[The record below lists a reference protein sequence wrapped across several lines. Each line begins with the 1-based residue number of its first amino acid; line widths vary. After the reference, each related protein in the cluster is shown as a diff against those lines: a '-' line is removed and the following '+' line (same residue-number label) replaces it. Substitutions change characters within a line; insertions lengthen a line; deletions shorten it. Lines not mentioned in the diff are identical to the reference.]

1 MPDVLLGPAKCLKGE
16 VTPPSDKSISHRAIM
31 LASLAKGKS
40 EITNFLRSEDTM
52 STVNTF
58 RALGVDIQENPGKGT
73 FIVDGKGLDS
83 LREAQGILDCGNS
96 GTTMRMTSGILAG
109 CPFMSILSGD
119 GSLNNRP
126 MKRIVKPL
134 REMGATVL
142 GRNDGEFP
150 PLAISGGDLRPI
162 IYKTPVPS
170 AQAKSAVLLAGLF
183 AEGTTEVLESAR
195 SRDHT
200 ERMLRSFGADVKV
213 DAMKVSVIGRPE
225 LTGQPI
231 DVPNDFSSAA
241 FFIAAALLV
250 EGSALTVRSVCLNPT
265 RTGLLDVLKQMGAD
279 IEVVGMDAVSGEPV
293 GDIHC
298 KSSRLKGIN
307 VSGDAVLSFID
318 EFPVFCVLA
327 AAAEGETVIRDA
339 GELRVKESDRISA
352 MAEGLRAMGVGV
364 EEFVDGMAIKGISGA
379 RPFKGAPIH
388 SHGDH
393 RIAMS
398 FSIAAL
404 IAEGETTIMDSDVV
418 DVSFPGFYSTLEA
431 LVEA

>member
-1 MPDVLLGPAKCLKGE
+1 MPDVSLGPAKCLKGE

-40 EITNFLRSEDTM
+40 EITGFLRSEDTM
-52 STVNTF
+52 CTVNVF
-58 RALGVDIQENPGKGT
+58 RALGVDIQERPDKST

-83 LREAQGILDCGNS
+83 LKEAQGFLDCGNS

-109 CPFMSILSGD
+109 FPFMSILSGD
-119 GSLNNRP
+119 SSLNNRP
-126 MKRIVKPL
+126 MGRIVKPL

-142 GRNDGEFP
+142 GRNNGEFP
-150 PLAISGGDLRPI
+150 PLVISGGDLRPI
-162 IYKTPVPS
+162 IHKTPVPS

-200 ERMLRSFGADVKV
+200 ERMLRAYGADVKV
-213 DAMKVSVIGRPE
+213 DALKVSVLGRPE
-225 LTGQPI
+225 LTGHPI
-231 DVPNDFSSAA
+231 RVPSDFSSAA

-250 EGSALTVRSVCLNPT
+250 EGSNLTVRSVCLNPT
-265 RTGLLDVLKQMGAD
+265 RTGLLDVLRLMGAD
-279 IEVVGMDAVSGEPV
+279 IEVVGRDAISGEPV

-298 KSSRLKGIN
+298 KSSSLKGIEI
-307 VSGDAVLSFID
+307 SGDTIPSFID
-318 EFPVFCVLA
+318 EFPIFCVLA

-339 GELRVKESDRISA
+339 GELRVKESDRINA
-352 MAEGLRAMGVGV
+352 MAEGLRAMGVEI
-364 EEFVDGMAIKGISGA
+364 EEFVDGMAIKGISG
-379 RPFKGAPIH
+379 RGRLKGATIH

-404 IAEGETTIMDSDVV
+404 IAEGETKIEDSHVV
-418 DVSFPGFYSTLEA
+418 DVSFPGFYSTLEGLTGA
-431 LVEA
+431 